1 MANQRWRDKEHCVS
15 SIFIIIFT
23 VIRHHLHQTKQLS
36 LNFEKWATEC
46 FLKLVFFSQ
55 PYREVFEFFI
65 GSFKTYKPLLS
76 AIRNEYE
83 VTLDY
88 QKKRIHELEPL
99 KAMVA
104 TASEECTLQILAL
117 QEKQKEEI
125 RILDQEKQ
133 HLLKIIG
140 HMKEEKN
147 SLQIQVERLQASV
160 AEEYSRYLNE
170 HSVCKLLLEKLND
183 MNAQLDTRPLAVV
196 KGEDVVKLTLA
207 LKVARQDL
215 TKAHAMLT
223 QMKASYG
230 DDVPR
235 RDFESLEKKYSYLLQ
250 KVIQHNST
258 PRPKWEKCSEVIP
271 GGIDQWHRL
280 AEGKTSDELVDVLL
294 EEIGTRVLKEIKVF
308 HGQGKGDNIPVYLRH
323 EGEVRNRKLTKK
335 DVVNILKDIWK
346 EKIALEHL
354 PEFFL
359 SYLQKQYGDAA
370 AMEWSYTLFENMRL
384 CRSNHILSSTY
395 SVLTGQVGEEQYHSQ
410 NQLIS
415 NLQEELAAC
424 DSSDSGS
431 LTSKQFSMALREAFP
446 LKRKESIQ
454 ELVDASR
461 CKLDSSEDLIDYL
474 SLFKEDEEGNAEPFV
489 AKLRTQYVRE
499 KQEYLRQL
507 KNKLGNLFLN
517 REVKAD
523 DLKTAFCMIDPGI
536 DDQTLDTYIGLAY
549 RVQTDE
555 PAQEVVPVETVLER
569 LTAGDVRR
577 VGPSPGPPPNSGCF
591 SPWALWSLG

>member
-1 MANQRWRDKEHCVS
+1 HSFEAEYP
-15 SIFIIIFT
+15 T
-23 VIRHHLHQTKQLS
+23 AQLS
-36 LNFEKWATEC
+36 GIQA
-46 FLKLVFFSQ
+46 
-55 PYREVFEFFI
+55 
-65 GSFKTYKPLLS
+65 LLL
-76 AIRNEYE
+76 I
-83 VTLDY
+83 
-88 QKKRIHELEPL
+88 KKRIHELEPL

-250 KVIQHNST
+250 KTLQKNFDQLHKEYETLLEIQRETAEERDNFHAELQRVQHNST

-395 SVLTGQVGEEQYHSQ
+395 SVLTGQVVQPGGRFF
-410 NQLIS
+410 LIFKF
-415 NLQEELAAC
+415 L
-424 DSSDSGS
+424 S
-431 LTSKQFSMALREAFP
+431 LYSMALREAFP